1 MTTPAPAAPAAAPV
15 VPGKTLGIVALIL
28 AFLAPLIGA
37 ILGFVAKAQSKPAGF
52 KNTPATVAI
61 VLGIIF
67 TVLYVILL
75 IVLPIITAATLGAAC
90 AGLEPGVYGDLTC
103 G

>member
-1 MTTPAPAAPAAAPV
+1 MTTPAPAAAAPV
-15 VPGKTLGIVALIL
+15 IPGKTLGIVALVL

-37 ILGFVAKAQSKPAGF
+37 ILGFVAKAQSKPAGY

-67 TVLYVILL
+67 TLVYIFVLVALPLIL
-75 IVLPIITAATLGAAC
+75 AASGLGTC
-90 AGLEPGVYGDLTC
+90 TVTVNGVVQPC
-103 G
+103 

>member
-1 MTTPAPAAPAAAPV
+1 MTTPAPAPAAAAPV
-15 VPGKTLGIVALIL
+15 VPGKTLGIVALVL

-37 ILGFVAKAQSKPAGF
+37 ILGFVAKAQSKPAGY

-67 TVLYVILL
+67 TLLYVFLLVALPLIL
-75 IVLPIITAATLGAAC
+75 AASGLGTC
-90 AGLEPGVYGDLTC
+90 TVTVNGVTQPC
-103 G
+103 